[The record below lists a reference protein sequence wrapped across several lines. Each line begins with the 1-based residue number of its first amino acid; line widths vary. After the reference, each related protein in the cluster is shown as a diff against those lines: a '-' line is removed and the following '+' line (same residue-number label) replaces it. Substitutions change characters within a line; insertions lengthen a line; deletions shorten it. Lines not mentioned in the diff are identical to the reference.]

1 MVTFATSKTGDL
13 MKIRALLTSSVLLA
27 SSLAVAVPGS
37 ANAAAPKQTVKVFMT
52 GDCADGQMVE
62 EIDEDDCEIT
72 VSLTPKSAKRSAI
85 IEVANDPD
93 EIEWEELDSG
103 KTNSGRLIF
112 GVSST
117 DDDDIWFDG
126 IVLYRVLV
134 KKSGSNKAF
143 TSKEYK
149 VAYTS
154 AEAAADDE
162 NLLEDLAVLDP
173 EEEALEQRMDEAKS
187 QNQKKV
193 NEQQPNQQIKQNTN
207 GQNQP
212 KTGGQGSAGNGQ
224 PSNPPSNQNPPQINE
239 EFIKKA
245 CATAG
250 IADCTAIV
258 KLLMTAMKAGKG
270 PDPKELA
277 SLVGDK
283 MFDFI
288 KAMGFNS
295 PPPSPTTSSK

>member
-1 MVTFATSKTGDL
+1 
-13 MKIRALLTSSVLLA
+13 MKIRALFISSVVLA
-27 SSLAVAVPGS
+27 SFLAVAVPGS
-37 ANAAAPKQTVKVFMT
+37 ANAAPKQTVKVFMT

-62 EIDEDDCEIT
+62 EIDEEDCEIT

-85 IEVANDPD
+85 IEVAYDPD

-103 KTNSGRLIF
+103 KTKSGRLIF

-117 DDDDIWFDG
+117 DEDDVYFDG

-149 VAYTS
+149 IAYTS

-162 NLLEDLAVLDP
+162 DLLEDLAVLDP
-173 EEEALEQRMDEAKS
+173 EEEALEQKMDQAKS
-187 QNQKKV
+187 DNQKKV

-207 GQNQP
+207 GQKP
-212 KTGGQGSAGNGQ
+212 PTGGQGSAGNGQ
-224 PSNPPSNQNPPQINE
+224 PGTPPSNQKPPQMDE
-239 EFIKKA
+239 QFIKKA

-295 PPPSPTTSSK
+295 PPPTTSK

>member
-1 MVTFATSKTGDL
+1 
-13 MKIRALLTSSVLLA
+13 MKIRALFISSVVLA
-27 SSLAVAVPGS
+27 GFITVVVPGS
-37 ANAAAPKQTVKVFMT
+37 ANAAPKQTVKVFMT

-85 IEVANDPD
+85 IEVAYDPD

-103 KTNSGRLIF
+103 KTTSGRLIF

-117 DDDDIWFDG
+117 DSDDIWFDG

-154 AEAAADDE
+154 AEAASDDE
-162 NLLEDLAVLDP
+162 DLLEDLAVLDP
-173 EEEALEQRMDEAKS
+173 AEKALEQKMDQAKS
-187 QNQKKV
+187 DNQKKV

-207 GQNQP
+207 GQNP
-212 KTGGQGSAGNGQ
+212 PTGGQGSAGNGQ
-224 PSNPPSNQNPPQINE
+224 PGTPPSNQNPPQMNE

-283 MFDFI
+283 MFAFI

-295 PPPSPTTSSK
+295 PPPTSPK

>member
-1 MVTFATSKTGDL
+1 

-37 ANAAAPKQTVKVFMT
+37 ANAAPKQTVKVFMT

-103 KTNSGRLIF
+103 KTQSGRLIF

>member
-1 MVTFATSKTGDL
+1 
-13 MKIRALLTSSVLLA
+13 MKIRALFISSVVLA
-27 SSLAVAVPGS
+27 SFLAVAVPGS
-37 ANAAAPKQTVKVFMT
+37 ANAAPKQTVKVFMT

-62 EIDEDDCEIT
+62 EIDEEDCEIT

-85 IEVANDPD
+85 IEVAYDPD

-103 KTNSGRLIF
+103 KTKSGRLIF

-117 DDDDIWFDG
+117 DEDDNYFDG

-154 AEAAADDE
+154 AEAASDDE
-162 NLLEDLAVLDP
+162 DLLEDLAVLDP
-173 EEEALEQRMDEAKS
+173 EEEALEQKMDQAKS
-187 QNQKKV
+187 DNQKKV

-207 GQNQP
+207 GQKP
-212 KTGGQGSAGNGQ
+212 PTGGQGSAGNGQ
-224 PSNPPSNQNPPQINE
+224 PGTPPSNQKPPQMDE
-239 EFIKKA
+239 QFIKKA

-295 PPPSPTTSSK
+295 PPPPTTSK

>member
-1 MVTFATSKTGDL
+1 
-13 MKIRALLTSSVLLA
+13 MKIRALFISSVVLA
-27 SSLAVAVPGS
+27 SFLAVAVPGS
-37 ANAAAPKQTVKVFMT
+37 ANAAPKQTVKVFMT

-62 EIDEDDCEIT
+62 EIDEEDCEIT

-85 IEVANDPD
+85 IEVAYDPD

-103 KTNSGRLIF
+103 KTKSGRLIF

-117 DDDDIWFDG
+117 DEDDVYFDG

-154 AEAAADDE
+154 AEAASDDE
-162 NLLEDLAVLDP
+162 DLLEDLAVLDP
-173 EEEALEQRMDEAKS
+173 EEEALEQKMDQAKS
-187 QNQKKV
+187 DNQKKV

-207 GQNQP
+207 GQNP
-212 KTGGQGSAGNGQ
+212 PTGGQGSAGNGQ
-224 PSNPPSNQNPPQINE
+224 PGTPPSNQKPPQMDE
-239 EFIKKA
+239 QFIKKA

-295 PPPSPTTSSK
+295 PPPTTSK

>member
-1 MVTFATSKTGDL
+1 
-13 MKIRALLTSSVLLA
+13 MKIRALFISSVVLA
-27 SSLAVAVPGS
+27 SFLAVAVPGS
-37 ANAAAPKQTVKVFMT
+37 ANAAPKQTVKVFMT

-62 EIDEDDCEIT
+62 EIDEEDCEIT

-85 IEVANDPD
+85 IEVAYDPD

-103 KTNSGRLIF
+103 KTKSGRLIF

-117 DDDDIWFDG
+117 DEDDVYFDG

-154 AEAAADDE
+154 AEAASDDE
-162 NLLEDLAVLDP
+162 DLLEDLAVLDP
-173 EEEALEQRMDEAKS
+173 EEEALEQKMDQAKS
-187 QNQKKV
+187 DNQKKV

-207 GQNQP
+207 GQKP
-212 KTGGQGSAGNGQ
+212 PTGGQGSAGNGQ
-224 PSNPPSNQNPPQINE
+224 PGTPPSNQKPPQMDE
-239 EFIKKA
+239 QFIKKA

-295 PPPSPTTSSK
+295 PPPTTSK

>member
-1 MVTFATSKTGDL
+1 MTFATSKTGDL

-27 SSLAVAVPGS
+27 SLLAVAVPGS
-37 ANAAAPKQTVKVFMT
+37 ANAAPKQTVKVFMT

-103 KTNSGRLIF
+103 KTQSGRLIF

>member
-1 MVTFATSKTGDL
+1 
-13 MKIRALLTSSVLLA
+13 MKIRALLTSSALLA
-27 SSLAVAVPGS
+27 SFLAVAVPGS
-37 ANAAAPKQTVKVFMT
+37 ANAAPKQTVKVFMT

-62 EIDEDDCEIT
+62 EIDEEDCEIT

-85 IEVANDPD
+85 IEVAYDPD

-103 KTNSGRLIF
+103 KTKSGRLIF

-117 DDDDIWFDG
+117 DEDDIWFDG
-126 IVLYRVLV
+126 IVLYRVQV

-154 AEAAADDE
+154 ADAAADDE
-162 NLLEDLAVLDP
+162 DLLEDLAVLDP
-173 EEEALEQRMDEAKS
+173 EEEALEQKMDQAKS
-187 QNQKKV
+187 DNQKKV

-207 GQNQP
+207 GQNP
-212 KTGGQGSAGNGQ
+212 PTGGQGSAGNGQ
-224 PSNPPSNQNPPQINE
+224 PGTPPSNQNPPQMNE
-239 EFIKKA
+239 EFIKNA

-295 PPPSPTTSSK
+295 PPPTSSK

>member
-1 MVTFATSKTGDL
+1 
-13 MKIRALLTSSVLLA
+13 MKIRALFISSVVLA
-27 SSLAVAVPGS
+27 SFLAVAVPGS
-37 ANAAAPKQTVKVFMT
+37 ANAAPKQTVKVFMT

-62 EIDEDDCEIT
+62 EIDEEDCEIT

-85 IEVANDPD
+85 IEVAYDPD

-103 KTNSGRLIF
+103 KTKSGRLIF

-117 DDDDIWFDG
+117 DDDDIYFDG

-162 NLLEDLAVLDP
+162 DLLEDLAVLDP
-173 EEEALEQRMDEAKS
+173 EEEALEQKMDQAKS
-187 QNQKKV
+187 DNQKKV

-207 GQNQP
+207 GQKP
-212 KTGGQGSAGNGQ
+212 PTGGQGSAGNGQ
-224 PSNPPSNQNPPQINE
+224 PGTPPSNQKPPQMDE
-239 EFIKKA
+239 QFIKKA

-295 PPPSPTTSSK
+295 PPPTTSK

>member
-1 MVTFATSKTGDL
+1 
-13 MKIRALLTSSVLLA
+13 MKIRALFISSVVLA
-27 SSLAVAVPGS
+27 SFLAVAVPGS
-37 ANAAAPKQTVKVFMT
+37 ANAAPKQTVKVFMT

-85 IEVANDPD
+85 IEVAYDPD

-103 KTNSGRLIF
+103 KTKSGRLIF

-117 DDDDIWFDG
+117 DEDDIYFDG

-162 NLLEDLAVLDP
+162 DLLEDLAVLDP
-173 EEEALEQRMDEAKS
+173 EEEALEQKIDQAKS
-187 QNQKKV
+187 DNQKKI

-207 GQNQP
+207 GQNP
-212 KTGGQGSAGNGQ
+212 PTGGQGSAGNGQ
-224 PSNPPSNQNPPQINE
+224 PGTPPSNQNPPQINE

-295 PPPSPTTSSK
+295 PPPSPTSSK

>member
-1 MVTFATSKTGDL
+1 
-13 MKIRALLTSSVLLA
+13 MKIRALFISSVVLA
-27 SSLAVAVPGS
+27 SFLAVAVPGS
-37 ANAAAPKQTVKVFMT
+37 ANAAPKQTVKVFMT

-62 EIDEDDCEIT
+62 EIDEEDCEIT

-85 IEVANDPD
+85 IEVAYDPD

-103 KTNSGRLIF
+103 KTKSGRLIF

-117 DDDDIWFDG
+117 DEDDTYFDG

-154 AEAAADDE
+154 AEAASDDE
-162 NLLEDLAVLDP
+162 DLLEDLAVLDP
-173 EEEALEQRMDEAKS
+173 EEEALEQKMDQAKS
-187 QNQKKV
+187 DNQKKV

-207 GQNQP
+207 GQKP
-212 KTGGQGSAGNGQ
+212 PTGGQGSAGNGQ
-224 PSNPPSNQNPPQINE
+224 PGTPPSNQKPPQMDE
-239 EFIKKA
+239 QFIKKA

-295 PPPSPTTSSK
+295 PPPPTTSK

>member
-1 MVTFATSKTGDL
+1 
-13 MKIRALLTSSVLLA
+13 MKIRALFISSVVLA
-27 SSLAVAVPGS
+27 SFLAVAVPGS
-37 ANAAAPKQTVKVFMT
+37 ANAAPKQTVKVFMT

-62 EIDEDDCEIT
+62 EIDEEDCEIT

-85 IEVANDPD
+85 IEVAYDPD

-103 KTNSGRLIF
+103 KTKSGRLIF

-117 DDDDIWFDG
+117 DEDDIYFDG
-126 IVLYRVLV
+126 IVLYRVKV

-154 AEAAADDE
+154 AEAASDDE
-162 NLLEDLAVLDP
+162 DLLEDLAVLDP
-173 EEEALEQRMDEAKS
+173 EEEALEQKMDQAKS
-187 QNQKKV
+187 DNQKKV

-207 GQNQP
+207 GQNP
-212 KTGGQGSAGNGQ
+212 PTGGQGSAGNGQ
-224 PSNPPSNQNPPQINE
+224 PGTPPSNQKPPQMDE
-239 EFIKKA
+239 QFIKKA

-295 PPPSPTTSSK
+295 PPPTTSK

>member
-1 MVTFATSKTGDL
+1 

-27 SSLAVAVPGS
+27 SFLAVAVPGS
-37 ANAAAPKQTVKVFMT
+37 ANAATKQTVKVFMT

-85 IEVANDPD
+85 IEVAYDPD

-103 KTNSGRLIF
+103 KTKSGRLIF

-173 EEEALEQRMDEAKS
+173 EEEALEQKMNDAKS
-187 QNQKKV
+187 DNQKKID
-193 NEQQPNQQIKQNTN
+193 EQQPNQQIKQNTN
-207 GQNQP
+207 GQNP
-212 KTGGQGSAGNGQ
+212 PMTGGQGSAGNGQ
-224 PSNPPSNQNPPQINE
+224 PGTPPSNQKPPQMNE

-258 KLLMTAMKAGKG
+258 KLLMTAMKANKG

-295 PPPSPTTSSK
+295 PPPSPTSSK

>member
-1 MVTFATSKTGDL
+1 
-13 MKIRALLTSSVLLA
+13 MKIRALFISSVVLA
-27 SSLAVAVPGS
+27 SFLAVAVPGS
-37 ANAAAPKQTVKVFMT
+37 ANAAPKQTVKVFMT

-62 EIDEDDCEIT
+62 EIDEEDCEIT

-85 IEVANDPD
+85 IEVAYDPD

-103 KTNSGRLIF
+103 KTKSGRLIF

-117 DDDDIWFDG
+117 DEDDVYFDG

-154 AEAAADDE
+154 AEAASDDE
-162 NLLEDLAVLDP
+162 DLLEDLAVLDP
-173 EEEALEQRMDEAKS
+173 EEEALEQKMDQAKS
-187 QNQKKV
+187 DNQKKV

-207 GQNQP
+207 GQNP
-212 KTGGQGSAGNGQ
+212 PTGGQGSAGKGE
-224 PSNPPSNQNPPQINE
+224 PGTPPSNQNPPQMDE
-239 EFIKKA
+239 QFIKKA

-295 PPPSPTTSSK
+295 PPPTTSK

>member
-1 MVTFATSKTGDL
+1 
-13 MKIRALLTSSVLLA
+13 MKIRALFISSVVLA
-27 SSLAVAVPGS
+27 SFLAVAVPGS
-37 ANAAAPKQTVKVFMT
+37 ANAAPKQTVKVFMT

-62 EIDEDDCEIT
+62 EIDEEDCEIT

-85 IEVANDPD
+85 IEVAYDPD

-103 KTNSGRLIF
+103 KTKSGRLIF

-117 DDDDIWFDG
+117 DEDDNYFDG

-162 NLLEDLAVLDP
+162 DLLEDLAVLDP
-173 EEEALEQRMDEAKS
+173 EEEALEQKMDQAKS
-187 QNQKKV
+187 DNQKKV

-207 GQNQP
+207 GQNP
-212 KTGGQGSAGNGQ
+212 PTGGQGSAGNGQ
-224 PSNPPSNQNPPQINE
+224 PGTPPSNQNPPQMDE
-239 EFIKKA
+239 QFIKKA

-295 PPPSPTTSSK
+295 PPPTTSK

>member
-1 MVTFATSKTGDL
+1 
-13 MKIRALLTSSVLLA
+13 MKIRALFISSVVLA
-27 SSLAVAVPGS
+27 SFLAVAVPGS
-37 ANAAAPKQTVKVFMT
+37 ANAATKQTVKVFMT

-62 EIDEDDCEIT
+62 EIDEEDCEIT

-85 IEVANDPD
+85 IEVAYDPD

-103 KTNSGRLIF
+103 KTKSGRLIF

-117 DDDDIWFDG
+117 DDDDIWIDG

-162 NLLEDLAVLDP
+162 DLLEDLAVLDP
-173 EEEALEQRMDEAKS
+173 EEEALEQKMDQAKS
-187 QNQKKV
+187 DNQKKI

-207 GQNQP
+207 GQNP
-212 KTGGQGSAGNGQ
+212 PTGGQGSAGNGQ
-224 PSNPPSNQNPPQINE
+224 PGTPPSNQNPPQMDE
-239 EFIKKA
+239 QFIKKA

-295 PPPSPTTSSK
+295 PPPSPTSSK

>member
-1 MVTFATSKTGDL
+1 
-13 MKIRALLTSSVLLA
+13 MKIRALLASSVLLA
-27 SSLAVAVPGS
+27 GLLTVLVPGS
-37 ANAAAPKQTVKVFMT
+37 ANAAPKQTVKVFMT

-85 IEVANDPD
+85 IEVAYDSD

-103 KTNSGRLIF
+103 KTKSGRLIF

-162 NLLEDLAVLDP
+162 DLLEDLAVLDP
-173 EEEALEQRMDEAKS
+173 DEEALEQKMDQAKS
-187 QNQKKV
+187 DNQKKV

-207 GQNQP
+207 GQNP
-212 KTGGQGSAGNGQ
+212 PTGGQGSAGNGQ
-224 PSNPPSNQNPPQINE
+224 PGTPPSNQNPPQMNE

-295 PPPSPTTSSK
+295 PPPSPTSSK

>member
-1 MVTFATSKTGDL
+1 

-27 SSLAVAVPGS
+27 SFLAVAVPGS
-37 ANAAAPKQTVKVFMT
+37 ANAAPKQTVKVFMT

-62 EIDEDDCEIT
+62 EIDEEDCEIT

-85 IEVANDPD
+85 IEVAYDPD

-103 KTNSGRLIF
+103 KTKSGRLIF

-162 NLLEDLAVLDP
+162 DLLEDLAVLDP
-173 EEEALEQRMDEAKS
+173 EEEALEQKMDEAKS
-187 QNQKKV
+187 DNQKKV

-207 GQNQP
+207 GQNP
-212 KTGGQGSAGNGQ
+212 PTGGQGSAGNGQ
-224 PSNPPSNQNPPQINE
+224 PGTPPSNQNPPQMDE
-239 EFIKKA
+239 QFIKKA

-295 PPPSPTTSSK
+295 PPPSPTSSK

>member
-1 MVTFATSKTGDL
+1 
-13 MKIRALLTSSVLLA
+13 MKIRALFISSVVLA
-27 SSLAVAVPGS
+27 SFLAVAVPGS
-37 ANAAAPKQTVKVFMT
+37 ANAAPKQTVKVFMT

-62 EIDEDDCEIT
+62 EIDEEDCEIT

-85 IEVANDPD
+85 IEVAYDPD

-103 KTNSGRLIF
+103 KTKSGRLIF

-117 DDDDIWFDG
+117 DEDDTYFDG

-154 AEAAADDE
+154 AEAASDDE
-162 NLLEDLAVLDP
+162 DLLEDLAVLDP
-173 EEEALEQRMDEAKS
+173 EEEALEQKMDQAKS
-187 QNQKKV
+187 DNQKKV

-207 GQNQP
+207 GQKSP
-212 KTGGQGSAGNGQ
+212 TGGQGSAGNGQ
-224 PSNPPSNQNPPQINE
+224 PGTPPSNQKPPQMDE
-239 EFIKKA
+239 QFIKKA

-295 PPPSPTTSSK
+295 PPPPTTSK

>member
-1 MVTFATSKTGDL
+1 
-13 MKIRALLTSSVLLA
+13 
-27 SSLAVAVPGS
+27 VPGS
-37 ANAAAPKQTVKVFMT
+37 ANAAPKQTVKVFMT

-62 EIDEDDCEIT
+62 EIDEEDCEIT

-85 IEVANDPD
+85 IEVAYDPD

-103 KTNSGRLIF
+103 KTKSGRLIF

-117 DDDDIWFDG
+117 DEDDIYFDG
-126 IVLYRVLV
+126 IVLYRVKV
-134 KKSGSNKAF
+134 KKSGRNKAF

-162 NLLEDLAVLDP
+162 DLLEDLAVLDP
-173 EEEALEQRMDEAKS
+173 DEEALEQEMNQAKS
-187 QNQKKV
+187 DNQKKI

-207 GQNQP
+207 GQNP
-212 KTGGQGSAGNGQ
+212 PTGGQGSAGNGQ
-224 PSNPPSNQNPPQINE
+224 PGTPPSNQNPPQMNE

-258 KLLMTAMKAGKG
+258 KLLMAAMKAGKG

-283 MFDFI
+283 MFNFI

-295 PPPSPTTSSK
+295 PPPSPTSSK

>member
-1 MVTFATSKTGDL
+1 
-13 MKIRALLTSSVLLA
+13 MKIRALFISSVVLA
-27 SSLAVAVPGS
+27 SFLAVAVPGS
-37 ANAAAPKQTVKVFMT
+37 ANAAPKQTVKVFMT

-62 EIDEDDCEIT
+62 EIDEEDCEIT

-85 IEVANDPD
+85 IEVAYDPD

-103 KTNSGRLIF
+103 KTKSGRLIF

-117 DDDDIWFDG
+117 DEDDIYFDG
-126 IVLYRVLV
+126 IVLYRVKV

-162 NLLEDLAVLDP
+162 DLLEDLAVLDP
-173 EEEALEQRMDEAKS
+173 EEEALEQKMDQAKS
-187 QNQKKV
+187 DNQKKV

-207 GQNQP
+207 GQNP
-212 KTGGQGSAGNGQ
+212 PTGGQGSAGNGQ
-224 PSNPPSNQNPPQINE
+224 PGTPPSNQNPPQMDE
-239 EFIKKA
+239 QFIKKA

-295 PPPSPTTSSK
+295 PPPPTTSK

>member
-1 MVTFATSKTGDL
+1 
-13 MKIRALLTSSVLLA
+13 MKIRALFISSVVLA
-27 SSLAVAVPGS
+27 GFITVVVPGS
-37 ANAAAPKQTVKVFMT
+37 ANAAPKQTVKVFMT

-85 IEVANDPD
+85 IEVAYDPD

-103 KTNSGRLIF
+103 KTKSGRLIF

-117 DDDDIWFDG
+117 DDDDIWMDG

-162 NLLEDLAVLDP
+162 DLLEDLAVLDP
-173 EEEALEQRMDEAKS
+173 DEEALEQKMDQAKS
-187 QNQKKV
+187 DNQKKV

-207 GQNQP
+207 GQNP
-212 KTGGQGSAGNGQ
+212 PTGGQGSAGNGQ
-224 PSNPPSNQNPPQINE
+224 PGTPPSNQNPPQMDE
-239 EFIKKA
+239 QFIKKA

-283 MFDFI
+283 MFAFI

-295 PPPSPTTSSK
+295 PPPTSSK

>member
-1 MVTFATSKTGDL
+1 
-13 MKIRALLTSSVLLA
+13 MKIRALFISSVVLA
-27 SSLAVAVPGS
+27 SFLAVAVPGS
-37 ANAAAPKQTVKVFMT
+37 ANAATKQTVKVFMT

-62 EIDEDDCEIT
+62 EIDEEDCEIT

-85 IEVANDPD
+85 IEVAYDPD

-103 KTNSGRLIF
+103 KTKSGRLIF

-117 DDDDIWFDG
+117 DDDDIYFDG

-162 NLLEDLAVLDP
+162 DLLEDLAVLDP
-173 EEEALEQRMDEAKS
+173 EEEALEQKMDQAKS
-187 QNQKKV
+187 DNQKKI

-207 GQNQP
+207 GQNP
-212 KTGGQGSAGNGQ
+212 PTGGQGSAGKGE
-224 PSNPPSNQNPPQINE
+224 PGTPPSNQNPPQMDE
-239 EFIKKA
+239 QFIKKA

-295 PPPSPTTSSK
+295 PPSPPTTSK

>member
-1 MVTFATSKTGDL
+1 
-13 MKIRALLTSSVLLA
+13 MKIRALFISSVVLA
-27 SSLAVAVPGS
+27 SFLAVAVPGS
-37 ANAAAPKQTVKVFMT
+37 ANAAPKQTVKVFMT

-62 EIDEDDCEIT
+62 EIDEEDCEIT

-85 IEVANDPD
+85 IEVAYDPD

-103 KTNSGRLIF
+103 KTKSGRLIF

-117 DDDDIWFDG
+117 DDDDIWMDG

-149 VAYTS
+149 IAYTS

-162 NLLEDLAVLDP
+162 DLLEDLAVLDP
-173 EEEALEQRMDEAKS
+173 EEEALEQKMDQAKS
-187 QNQKKV
+187 DNQKKV

-207 GQNQP
+207 GQKP
-212 KTGGQGSAGNGQ
+212 PTGGQGSAGNGQ
-224 PSNPPSNQNPPQINE
+224 PGTPPSNQKPPQMDE
-239 EFIKKA
+239 QFIKKA

-295 PPPSPTTSSK
+295 PPPPTTSK

>member
-1 MVTFATSKTGDL
+1 

-27 SSLAVAVPGS
+27 SLLAVAVPGS
-37 ANAAAPKQTVKVFMT
+37 ANAAPKQTVKVFMT

-103 KTNSGRLIF
+103 KTQSGRLIF

>member
-1 MVTFATSKTGDL
+1 

-27 SSLAVAVPGS
+27 SFLAVAVPGS
-37 ANAAAPKQTVKVFMT
+37 ANAATKQTVKVFMT

-85 IEVANDPD
+85 IEVAYDPD

-103 KTNSGRLIF
+103 KTKSGRLIF

-154 AEAAADDE
+154 ADAAADDE
-162 NLLEDLAVLDP
+162 DLLEDLAVLDP
-173 EEEALEQRMDEAKS
+173 EEEALEQKMDQAKS
-187 QNQKKV
+187 DNQKKV
-193 NEQQPNQQIKQNTN
+193 DEQQPNQQIKQNTN
-207 GQNQP
+207 GQNP
-212 KTGGQGSAGNGQ
+212 PMTGGQGSAGNGQ
-224 PSNPPSNQNPPQINE
+224 PGTPPSNQKPPQMNE

-258 KLLMTAMKAGKG
+258 KLLMTAMKANKG

-295 PPPSPTTSSK
+295 PPPTSSK

>member
-1 MVTFATSKTGDL
+1 
-13 MKIRALLTSSVLLA
+13 MKIRALFISSVVLA
-27 SSLAVAVPGS
+27 SFLAVAVPGS
-37 ANAAAPKQTVKVFMT
+37 ANAAPKQTVKVFMT

-85 IEVANDPD
+85 IEVAYDPD

-103 KTNSGRLIF
+103 KTKSGRLIF

-117 DDDDIWFDG
+117 DDDDIWIDG

-162 NLLEDLAVLDP
+162 DLLEDLAVLDP
-173 EEEALEQRMDEAKS
+173 EEEALEQKMDEAKS
-187 QNQKKV
+187 DNQKKV

-207 GQNQP
+207 GQNP
-212 KTGGQGSAGNGQ
+212 PTGGQGSAGNGQ
-224 PSNPPSNQNPPQINE
+224 PGTPPSNQNPPQMDE
-239 EFIKKA
+239 QFIKKA

-295 PPPSPTTSSK
+295 PPPTTSK

>member
-1 MVTFATSKTGDL
+1 
-13 MKIRALLTSSVLLA
+13 MKIRALFISSVVLA
-27 SSLAVAVPGS
+27 SFLAVAVPGS
-37 ANAAAPKQTVKVFMT
+37 ANAAPKQTVKVFMT

-62 EIDEDDCEIT
+62 EIDEEDCEIT

-85 IEVANDPD
+85 IEVAYDPD

-103 KTNSGRLIF
+103 KTKSGRLIF

-117 DDDDIWFDG
+117 DEDDIWIDG

-162 NLLEDLAVLDP
+162 DLLEDLAVLDP
-173 EEEALEQRMDEAKS
+173 EEEAFEQKMDQAKS
-187 QNQKKV
+187 DNQKKV

-207 GQNQP
+207 GQNP
-212 KTGGQGSAGNGQ
+212 PTGGQGSAGNGQ
-224 PSNPPSNQNPPQINE
+224 PGTPPSNQKPPQMDE
-239 EFIKKA
+239 QFIKKA

-295 PPPSPTTSSK
+295 PPPSPTSSK

>member
-1 MVTFATSKTGDL
+1 

-27 SSLAVAVPGS
+27 SFLAVAVPGS
-37 ANAAAPKQTVKVFMT
+37 ANAATKQTVKVFMT

-85 IEVANDPD
+85 IEVAYDPD

-103 KTNSGRLIF
+103 KTKSGRLIF

-173 EEEALEQRMDEAKS
+173 EEEALEQKMDDAKS
-187 QNQKKV
+187 DNQKKID
-193 NEQQPNQQIKQNTN
+193 EQQPNQQIKQNTN
-207 GQNQP
+207 GQNP
-212 KTGGQGSAGNGQ
+212 PMTGGQGSAGNGQ
-224 PSNPPSNQNPPQINE
+224 PGTPPSNQKPPQMNE

-258 KLLMTAMKAGKG
+258 KLLMTAMKANKG

-295 PPPSPTTSSK
+295 PPPTSSK

>member
-1 MVTFATSKTGDL
+1 
-13 MKIRALLTSSVLLA
+13 MKIRALFISSVVLA
-27 SSLAVAVPGS
+27 SFLAVAVPGS
-37 ANAAAPKQTVKVFMT
+37 ANAAPKQTVKVFMT

-85 IEVANDPD
+85 IEVAYDPD

-103 KTNSGRLIF
+103 KTKSGRLIF

-117 DDDDIWFDG
+117 DDDDIWMDG

-162 NLLEDLAVLDP
+162 DLLEDLAVLDP
-173 EEEALEQRMDEAKS
+173 DEEALEQKMDQAKS
-187 QNQKKV
+187 DNQKKV

-207 GQNQP
+207 GQNP
-212 KTGGQGSAGNGQ
+212 PTGGQGSAGNGQ
-224 PSNPPSNQNPPQINE
+224 PGTPPSNQNPPQMNE

-295 PPPSPTTSSK
+295 PPPSPTSSK

>member
-1 MVTFATSKTGDL
+1 

-27 SSLAVAVPGS
+27 SFLAVAVPGS
-37 ANAAAPKQTVKVFMT
+37 ANAATKQTVKVFMT

-85 IEVANDPD
+85 IEVAYDPD

-103 KTNSGRLIF
+103 KTKSGRLIF

-162 NLLEDLAVLDP
+162 DLLEDLAVLDP
-173 EEEALEQRMDEAKS
+173 EEEALEQKMDDAKS
-187 QNQKKV
+187 DNQKKID
-193 NEQQPNQQIKQNTN
+193 EQQPNQQIKQNTN
-207 GQNQP
+207 GQNP
-212 KTGGQGSAGNGQ
+212 PMTGGQGSAGNGQ
-224 PSNPPSNQNPPQINE
+224 PGTPPSNQKPPQMNE

-258 KLLMTAMKAGKG
+258 KLLMTAMKANKG

-295 PPPSPTTSSK
+295 PPPTSSK

>member
-1 MVTFATSKTGDL
+1 
-13 MKIRALLTSSVLLA
+13 MKIRALLASSVLLA
-27 SSLAVAVPGS
+27 GLLTVVVPGS
-37 ANAAAPKQTVKVFMT
+37 ANAAPKQTVKVFMT

-62 EIDEDDCEIT
+62 EIDEEDCEIT

-85 IEVANDPD
+85 IEVAYDPD

-103 KTNSGRLIF
+103 KTKSGRLIF

-162 NLLEDLAVLDP
+162 DLLEDLAVLDP
-173 EEEALEQRMDEAKS
+173 EEEALEQKIDQAKS
-187 QNQKKV
+187 DNQKKI

-207 GQNQP
+207 GQNP
-212 KTGGQGSAGNGQ
+212 PTGGQGSAGNGQ
-224 PSNPPSNQNPPQINE
+224 PGAPPSNQNPPQMNE

-295 PPPSPTTSSK
+295 PPPSPTTSK

>member
-1 MVTFATSKTGDL
+1 
-13 MKIRALLTSSVLLA
+13 MKIRALFISSVVLA
-27 SSLAVAVPGS
+27 SFLAVAVPGS
-37 ANAAAPKQTVKVFMT
+37 ANAAPKQTVKVFMT

-62 EIDEDDCEIT
+62 EIDEEDCEIT

-85 IEVANDPD
+85 IEVAYDPD

-103 KTNSGRLIF
+103 KTKSGRLIF

-117 DDDDIWFDG
+117 DEDDTYFDG

-154 AEAAADDE
+154 AEAASDDE
-162 NLLEDLAVLDP
+162 DLLEDLAVLDP
-173 EEEALEQRMDEAKS
+173 EEEALEQKMDQAKS
-187 QNQKKV
+187 DNQKKV

-207 GQNQP
+207 GQKP
-212 KTGGQGSAGNGQ
+212 PTGGQGSAGKGQ
-224 PSNPPSNQNPPQINE
+224 PGTPPSNQKPPQMDE
-239 EFIKKA
+239 QFIKKA

-295 PPPSPTTSSK
+295 PPPPTTSK